1 MKNIKIENLESI
13 QKAILELDRGMQER
27 LIQRVTT
34 DAYKNIINRAKVNYK
49 TGNMENNI
57 TYRVRKKSLSGM
69 VFLEDKN
76 MMVKVSNGTSLNY
89 ALFVL
94 YGTKPHT
101 IEPKDKKSLRFT
113 SVDGFVH
120 SKLLKHKGY
129 AGNNFLKDGLE
140 DTFKNLDKIFK
151 DL

>member
-13 QKAILELDRGMQER
+13 QKAILDLDRGMQER
-27 LIQRVTT
+27 FIQRVTT

-69 VFLEDKN
+69 VFIEDKN
-76 MMVKVSNGTSLNY
+76 MMVEVSNGTSLNY

-94 YGTKPHT
+94 YGTRPHT
-101 IEPKDKKSLRFT
+101 IEPKDKKGLRYT
-113 SVDGFVH
+113 SVSNFMH
-120 SKLLKHKGY
+120 SELVKHKGY